1 MILLGCTKQTARKL
15 LNIKFS
21 EIMYQ
26 NIFFYVGNRAIALL
40 RTCAVSIPNKN
51 LSLLAVL
58 RRSVQRGGGAH
69 LRVIALMDN
78 TVPFEKMLQRWR
90 VVDNTVSNLNGV
102 RFEPLTSRSR
112 DEHVTTRPTGRCN
125 QYLQKRI
132 VILDL
137 SITCQIIFHRFNFK
151 SVGCCIKHVS

>member
-21 EIMYQ
+21 EMMYQ
-26 NIFFYVGNRAIALL
+26 NIFFYVGNRAVALL
-40 RTCAVSIPNKN
+40 RTCAVSIPNNN

-58 RRSVQRGGGAH
+58 RRSVQRSGGAH
-69 LRVIALMDN
+69 LRVIALMGN

-90 VVDNTVSNLNGV
+90 VVDNTVSSLNCP
-102 RFEPLTSRSR
+102 RFEPLTSRSI
-112 DEHVTTRPTGRCN
+112 DEHVTTRPTGRCS

-132 VILDL
+132 LILDL
-137 SITCQIIFHRFNFK
+137 SITCQISFHRFNFK
-151 SVGCCIKHVS
+151 SVGCCIEHVS